1 MIEDGSPVLGEPFQ
15 LPEVPARDS
24 GRLEFVERKV
34 VGVDATVCALEAVV
48 VDLFEPNHNRIT
60 DARSVDRGD
69 FADIVEPEGLRALDP
84 HHVTAGDRHRF
95 VGTKSTLSVSPGLSL
110 EVCCVTQCR
119 PDQLGSCPSPC
130 QHPTSGV
137 LPALLP
143 TNMETPALE
152 LDLPDPEQ
160 DDISTMEF
168 LARLEEAWAVCDKFD
183 LQTEIWRGKI
193 LKAVRDREKR
203 GGEGRGAGF
212 LQWLR
217 EREISKTRAYGLI
230 QLAESAQEMLG
241 EGVLE
246 EASVN
251 QFSKRAFMETT
262 QAAPEVQLMI
272 SEAANE
278 GQEITRKQVRRL
290 TDEFMAATS
299 PLLPEEI
306 RQRTQENLLPSKV
319 VAPLVRELSKLPEP
333 QQEDLR
339 KVLRDEPELDRIKD
353 VTHTARWITK
363 ATESSIAVRAFQQGE
378 LDLEKAMQ
386 EAQRLDALGLLADA
400 VGQAQSLESAVL
412 KLHTSWR
419 RLGGLQE
426 RLWVESGSSTPYLR
440 DVLSALQSLS
450 GATFRVSLGELAGG
464 KRVRLQLVEESPDQL
479 DPPPI
484 P

>member
-1 MIEDGSPVLGEPFQ
+1 V
-15 LPEVPARDS
+15 
-24 GRLEFVERKV
+24 
-34 VGVDATVCALEAVV
+34 
-48 VDLFEPNHNRIT
+48 
-60 DARSVDRGD
+60 
-69 FADIVEPEGLRALDP
+69 
-84 HHVTAGDRHRF
+84 
-95 VGTKSTLSVSPGLSL
+95 
-110 EVCCVTQCR
+110 
-119 PDQLGSCPSPC
+119 
-130 QHPTSGV
+130 V

-143 TNMETPALE
+143 TNMETPVLE

-168 LARLEEAWAVCDKFD
+168 LARLEQAWAVCDKFD

-246 EASVN
+246 ESSVN
-251 QFSKRAFMETT
+251 QFSKRAFMETA

-272 SEAANE
+272 SEAAND

-306 RQRTQENLLPSKV
+306 RQRTQENLLPPKV
-319 VAPLVRELSKLPEP
+319 VAPLVRELAKLPEP
-333 QQEDLR
+333 QQDDLR

-363 ATESSIAVRAFQQGE
+363 ATESSVAVRAFQQGE

-450 GATFRVSLGELAGG
+450 GATLRVSLGELAGG

-479 DPPPI
+479 EPPVI

>member
-1 MIEDGSPVLGEPFQ
+1 
-15 LPEVPARDS
+15 
-24 GRLEFVERKV
+24 
-34 VGVDATVCALEAVV
+34 
-48 VDLFEPNHNRIT
+48 
-60 DARSVDRGD
+60 
-69 FADIVEPEGLRALDP
+69 
-84 HHVTAGDRHRF
+84 
-95 VGTKSTLSVSPGLSL
+95 
-110 EVCCVTQCR
+110 
-119 PDQLGSCPSPC
+119 
-130 QHPTSGV
+130 
-137 LPALLP
+137 
-143 TNMETPALE
+143 METPVLE

-168 LARLEEAWAVCDKFD
+168 LARLEQAWAVCDKFD

-230 QLAESAQEMLG
+230 QLAESAQDMLG

-251 QFSKRAFMETT
+251 QFSKRAFMETA
-262 QAAPEVQLMI
+262 QAAPEVQMMI

-290 TDEFMAATS
+290 SDEFMASTS

-306 RQRTQENLLPSKV
+306 RQRTQENLLPPKV
-319 VAPLVRELSKLPEP
+319 VAPLVRELAKLPEP
-333 QQEDLR
+333 QQDDLR
-339 KVLRDEPELDRIKD
+339 KVLREEPELDRIKD

-363 ATESSIAVRAFQQGE
+363 ATESSVAVRAFQQGE

-450 GATFRVSLGELAGG
+450 GATLRVSLGELAGG

-479 DPPPI
+479 DPPPM

>member
-1 MIEDGSPVLGEPFQ
+1 MLPSSPE
-15 LPEVPARDS
+15 
-24 GRLEFVERKV
+24 
-34 VGVDATVCALEAVV
+34 
-48 VDLFEPNHNRIT
+48 
-60 DARSVDRGD
+60 
-69 FADIVEPEGLRALDP
+69 
-84 HHVTAGDRHRF
+84 
-95 VGTKSTLSVSPGLSL
+95 SPL
-110 EVCCVTQCR
+110 
-119 PDQLGSCPSPC
+119 
-130 QHPTSGV
+130 
-137 LPALLP
+137 
-143 TNMETPALE
+143 LE

-168 LARLEEAWAVCDKFD
+168 LAKLEEAWTVCDKFD
-183 LQTEIWRGKI
+183 LQTEIWRGRI

-217 EREISKTRAYGLI
+217 EQEISKTRAYGLI
-230 QLAESAQEMLG
+230 QLAESAEQMLG
-241 EGVLE
+241 DGVLE
-246 EASVN
+246 PTSVN
-251 QFSKRAFMETT
+251 QFSKRAFMETSL
-262 QAAPEVQLMI
+262 AEPEVQLMI

-290 TDEFMAATS
+290 ADEFTAATS

-306 RQRTQENLLPSKV
+306 RERTQQNLLPPKA
-319 VAPLVRELSKLPEP
+319 VAPLVRELAKLPEP

-363 ATESSIAVRAFQQGE
+363 ATESGEAVRAFQQGE

-400 VGQAQSLESAVL
+400 VGQAHALESAVL

-450 GATFRVSLGELAGG
+450 GATMRVSLGELAGG

-479 DPPPI
+479 EPPVL
-484 P
+484 